1 MPGPEYLSIADFA
14 DTAGVSKQAVYKRLD
29 KDLKPYLKI
38 IDGRKCLEVSAIEL
52 FQTTPGLSTQS
63 STVETTKD
71 KQSINYLMLQLQEKD
86 RLLAQQQDTI
96 KDQLAQIKELNAH
109 IIDLSKAQTEILRKQ
124 SQLQE
129 NFQILLGQQ
138 QKQLAEFS
146 QVSTVEKVQQ
156 PVDEPVV
163 KPSET
168 ETPTNP
174 GQPPEAE
181 KKGFWSKVFGKK

>member
-146 QVSTVEKVQQ
+146 QVSTVEKVKQ
-156 PVDEPVV
+156 PVDEPVG

-168 ETPTNP
+168 ETPSNP

-181 KKGFWSKVFGKK
+181 KKGFWSKLFGKK

>member
-156 PVDEPVV
+156 PVDGPVV

-181 KKGFWSKVFGKK
+181 KKGFWSKLFGKK

>member
-63 STVETTKD
+63 STVETTKV
-71 KQSINYLMLQLQEKD
+71 KQSKNYLMLQLQETD

-181 KKGFWSKVFGKK
+181 KKGFWSKLFGKK

>member
-52 FQTTPGLSTQS
+52 FQTSPGLSTQS

-71 KQSINYLMLQLQEKD
+71 RQSINYLMLQLQEKD

-96 KDQLAQIKELNAH
+96 KDQLDQIKELNAH
-109 IIDLSKAQTEILRKQ
+109 IIELSKAQTEILRKQ

-138 QKQLAEFS
+138 QKQIAEFS
-146 QVSTVEKVQQ
+146 QISTVEKVQQ

-174 GQPPEAE
+174 GQSPEAE
-181 KKGFWSKVFGKK
+181 KKGFWSRLFGRN

>member
-96 KDQLAQIKELNAH
+96 KAH

-146 QVSTVEKVQQ
+146 QVSTVEKVKQ

-181 KKGFWSKVFGKK
+181 KKGFWSKLFGKK

>member
-96 KDQLAQIKELNAH
+96 KD
-109 IIDLSKAQTEILRKQ
+109 
-124 SQLQE
+124 
-129 NFQILLGQQ
+129 
-138 QKQLAEFS
+138 
-146 QVSTVEKVQQ
+146 
-156 PVDEPVV
+156 
-163 KPSET
+163 
-168 ETPTNP
+168 
-174 GQPPEAE
+174 
-181 KKGFWSKVFGKK
+181 